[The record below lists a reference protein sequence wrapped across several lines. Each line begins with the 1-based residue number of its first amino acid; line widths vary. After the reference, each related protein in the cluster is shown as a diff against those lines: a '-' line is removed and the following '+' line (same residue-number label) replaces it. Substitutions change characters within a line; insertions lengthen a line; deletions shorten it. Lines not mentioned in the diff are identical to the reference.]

1 MIPAAMLMYYKVLA
15 IMINNQ
21 TNICIFASLPRG
33 SGQRRGTTRER
44 LEVDKGR
51 LLIACRF
58 DPSRTLQCYAPFY
71 FFLGFMSGVFLT
83 GLWLIFAK
91 FYDYHNVDSIKSI
104 TFAAFKIKIQ
114 VIMCQLQ
121 IQVYANETAFASN
134 KRLFERIVYVNDS
147 CSIPYE
153 TIAKAVAFLFGL
165 DVVLI
170 YKLTLK

>member
-1 MIPAAMLMYYKVLA
+1 
-15 IMINNQ
+15 
-21 TNICIFASLPRG
+21 
-33 SGQRRGTTRER
+33 
-44 LEVDKGR
+44 
-51 LLIACRF
+51 
-58 DPSRTLQCYAPFY
+58 
-71 FFLGFMSGVFLT
+71 MSGAFLL
-83 GLWLIFAK
+83 GHRLIFAK
-91 FYDYHNVDSIKSI
+91 FCGYHNVDSNII
-104 TFAAFKIKIQ
+104 VTFAAFKIKIQ

-121 IQVYANETAFASN
+121 VQVFANETAFASN

>member
-1 MIPAAMLMYYKVLA
+1 
-15 IMINNQ
+15 MINNQ
-21 TNICIFASLPRG
+21 FNICIFAVLPRG
-33 SGQRRGTTRER
+33 SGLRRGTTCKR
-44 LEVDKGR
+44 LGVDKGR

-58 DPSRTLQCYAPFY
+58 DPGRTLQRLAPSY
-71 FFLGFMSGVFLT
+71 LFFGLFRNSFWVFPGVCLRFHSLKVT
-83 GLWLIFAK
+83 KSFIHLNA
-91 FYDYHNVDSIKSI
+91 DSIKFV
-104 TFAAFKIKIQ
+104 TFATSLINKQ

-134 KRLFERIVYVNDS
+134 KRLFERIVSVNDS

-153 TIAKAVAFLFGL
+153 TIAKAVAFLYGL

>member
-1 MIPAAMLMYYKVLA
+1 
-15 IMINNQ
+15 MINKRINL
-21 TNICIFASLPRG
+21 CIFAVLPRG

-44 LEVDKGR
+44 LEVDMGR
-51 LLIACRF
+51 LVIACKF
-58 DPSRTLQCYAPFY
+58 DLRRTLQRLAPFY
-71 FFLGFMSGVFLT
+71 FFLGLKSGAFILSH
-83 GLWLIFAK
+83 WLIFAK
-91 FYDYHNVDSIKSI
+91 FCGYHSVDSIKSI

-114 VIMCQLQ
+114 AIMCQLQ
-121 IQVYANETAFASN
+121 VQVYANETAFASN

>member
-1 MIPAAMLMYYKVLA
+1 
-15 IMINNQ
+15 MINNRIY
-21 TNICIFASLPRG
+21 ICIFAVLPRG
-33 SGQRRGTTRER
+33 SGLRRGTTCER

-58 DPSRTLQCYAPFY
+58 DPSRTQQANAPFY
-71 FFLGFMSGVFLT
+71 FFFGLFRTYFWVFLGVCLCSRSLKVT
-83 GLWLIFAK
+83 KSFIHL
-91 FYDYHNVDSIKSI
+91 NVDSIKFV
-104 TFAAFKIKIQ
+104 TFAASLINKQ

-134 KRLFERIVYVNDS
+134 KRLFERIVQVNDS

-153 TIAKAVAFLFGL
+153 TIAKAVAFLYGL